1 MKNYYSLIY
10 CLNLIT
16 LTNMIREIRNKAEQH
31 VYCDLDESFIKDLL
45 KTDFNDLVRNVGIN
59 PLVFFQNEAP

>member
-16 LTNMIREIRNKAEQH
+16 LTNMIREIRNKAEHQA
-31 VYCDLDESFIKDLL
+31 YCDLDNLS
-45 KTDFNDLVRNVGIN
+45 
-59 PLVFFQNEAP
+59 